1 MNKAHAVAVLI
12 EMVQRYDI
20 FMIQEIRDS
29 TQTALPGP
37 VDKVNEVSSVRY
49 DFVVSERTER
59 TRSKEQYG
67 YIYK

>member
-1 MNKAHAVAVLI
+1 MFFVQ
-12 EMVQRYDI
+12 MVQRYDI

-29 TQTALPGP
+29 AQTALPEL

-49 DFVVSERTER
+49 DFVVSERTGR
-59 TRSKEQYG
+59 TSSKEQYG